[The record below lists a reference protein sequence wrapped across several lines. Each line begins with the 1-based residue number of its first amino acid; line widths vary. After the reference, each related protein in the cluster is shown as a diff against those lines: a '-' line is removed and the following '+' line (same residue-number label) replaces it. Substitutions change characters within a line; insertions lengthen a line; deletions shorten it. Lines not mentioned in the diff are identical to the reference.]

1 MRQIDADALK
11 EKARELIPQYHAS
24 LVMNLFDLIDNLVDN
39 LPTIDPPQ
47 GEWEERIVE
56 DAELWFRRR
65 FYCSNCGGW
74 NTYGMTRYCPDCGAK
89 MAVKE

>member
-1 MRQIDADALK
+1 MRPIDADAIKLPK
-11 EKARELIPQYHAS
+11 GFFES
-24 LVMNLFDLIDNLVDN
+24 VDN
-39 LPTIDPPQ
+39 VPKFYEWLNTLPTIDHPQ

-74 NTYGMTRYCPDCGAK
+74 NTYGMTRYCPDCGAQMK
-89 MAVKE
+89 VGG

>member
-1 MRQIDADALK
+1 MRPIDADALM
-11 EKARELIPQYHAS
+11 EWVYRERLDTRERIA
-24 LVMNLFDLIDNLVDN
+24 NLVERM
-39 LPTIDPPQ
+39 PTIDPPQ

-89 MAVKE
+89 MEGGE